1 MLGFRNRVFSLM
13 CVLFASCTSF
23 PTAHANEGTL
33 NRSSNSDALKM
44 ILQEIQSLRKELEVL
59 QKQVERLSDAVAESK
74 KNPDGNAKSRPVIT
88 QKARP
93 LKEFS
98 IGSIHPDDVKSQSL
112 APIESPGV
120 KIDRQKTIAP
130 VDSDIQPEDIG
141 ILSSKGKKPKNM
153 GDALEEIAHHIL
165 AQSNRG
171 ARTQK
176 SLGLENQTMLDVG
189 LIKIGRHLLKTRKS
203 DTLDI
208 VFVIDAS
215 KSMRND
221 IDAVHNHL
229 NQMTDLLKTANLDF
243 TVGLVVF
250 RDGTSFPSLG
260 WDFQVTP
267 QTTSIREIKRNL
279 ASIDCRGGEKALD
292 ALVQAAAKVKFRRGA
307 ERRFILV
314 TDEYVSGSY
323 SPKRVLN
330 TLKSKKVS
338 VSVIGRDEP
347 FQKMLAQDTG
357 GLWMPISSL

>member
-13 CVLFASCTSF
+13 CVLFASCASF

-33 NRSSNSDALKM
+33 NRSSNPDALKM

-59 QKQVERLSDAVAESK
+59 QKQVERLSDAIAESK
-74 KNPDGNAKSRPVIT
+74 KNPDGNAKPRPVIT

-112 APIESPGV
+112 APIESP
-120 KIDRQKTIAP
+120 
-130 VDSDIQPEDIG
+130 
-141 ILSSKGKKPKNM
+141 LSSKRKAPKNM

-176 SLGLENQTMLDVG
+176 SLGLENQTMLDGG

-292 ALVQAAAKVKFRRGA
+292 ALVQAAAKMKFRRGA